1 MVSTYN
7 PVDTYMLETKSY
19 LSRPLVIGRGRDGR
33 CRYNPVAKQELVQSC
48 LQPGVSIA
56 RKALDH
62 GVNANLLR
70 KWINQYQASAR
81 DNKADDSV
89 PTLPAFVPVMTPV
102 IKPQTSDAMLT
113 ITLVNG
119 VQVAL
124 QAVDLTELSPLLNTL
139 GKLSCSASP
148 LG

>member
-7 PVDTYMLETKSY
+7 QVDTYMLETKSH
-19 LSRPLVIGRGRDGR
+19 LSRPLEIGRGRDGR
-33 CRYNPVAKQELVQSC
+33 CRYDPVAKQELVQSC
-48 LQPGVSIA
+48 LQPGISIA

-70 KWINQYQASAR
+70 KWIKQYQASAR

-89 PTLPAFVPVMTPV
+89 PTLPAFVPVMTPA
-102 IKPQTSDAMLT
+102 IKPQRSAAMLT

-119 VQVAL
+119 VQVAI
-124 QAVDLTELSPLLNTL
+124 QAVDLADLSPLLNTL
-139 GKLSCSASP
+139 TNLPCSTSTP
-148 LG
+148 G